1 MKAKAK
7 KKQTKE
13 TEGRLCLEVEEST
26 FDDLDQD
33 EQNPFMGIEFLF
45 SAPKLSETGV
55 NAQEVSLDCH

>member
-13 TEGRLCLEVEEST
+13 AEGRLCLEMEET
-26 FDDLDQD
+26 AVDDLDGD

-45 SAPKLSETGV
+45 SAPKLSEPGID
-55 NAQEVSLDCH
+55 AEEVSLDCH